1 MPRHSS
7 SRSRYGDLQQPKTQ
21 ATSRLAAFYLKQAR
35 YLVVNVVNKKNR
47 EKEAWQGLLA

>member
-21 ATSRLAAFYLKQAR
+21 ATSGLAVFSSVQAR
-35 YLVVNVVNKKNR
+35 DLVVNVVNKKNR
-47 EKEAWQGLLA
+47 EKEAWHGLLA